1 MCALSEI
8 EDKVYDKVPTPTQA
22 SVIDETSA
30 NSKIRAVNMSSGE
43 EHPDGVQSLVSFKD
57 EMGWMRVN
65 REENQ

>member
-1 MCALSEI
+1 M
-8 EDKVYDKVPTPTQA
+8 
-22 SVIDETSA
+22 IDETSA

-65 REENQ
+65 REENQWIG